1 MHHIQEKY
9 IDSCESVLIVMK
21 CVLKSKF
28 ISHYLLIICHYL
40 LIHLVGDG
48 YQDPFGSFCG
58 QRGEILLFPVW
69 ELSNFSPNKS

>member
-28 ISHYLLIICHYL
+28 ICHYL